1 MCFCFLFFFFLIIRR
16 PPRSTRTDTLFPY
29 TTLFR
34 SPALVALAI
43 LPAAV
48 IDRPKGYFPVPAL
61 KYLEGPYLDMVR
73 DTLNS
78 KAARERGLFR
88 REYIDML
95 LQDPKAH
102 ITPLRGSKLWQVAL
116 LEMWLQTHGV

>member
-95 LQDPKAH
+95 LQIGRASCRD
-102 ITPLRGSKLWQVAL
+102 RVCQYV
-116 LEMWLQTHGV
+116 